1 MATIYDSKFAAAALS
16 ILDKFGVPAT
26 IVIRA
31 AGGFDPLTGDVTP
44 PTETTTSLDKVSPPI
59 NYQPNEV
66 DGSNIINDDFKVYV
80 AGSNVTTITKG
91 SEMLV
96 NGVTVMIVKANP
108 VYSGALVALWVC
120 QCRHG
125 NEGG

>member
-16 ILDKFGVPAT
+16 ILGKFGVPAT
-26 IVIRA
+26 ITVRST
-31 AGGFDPLTGDVTP
+31 GGFDPLTGDVTN
-44 PTETTTSLDKVSPPI
+44 TETVTALDKVSPPI

-80 AGSNVTTITKG
+80 AGSDVSTITKG
-91 SEMLV
+91 SEMLI